1 MFPGID
7 PRQMKQMMKKM
18 GMQQVD
24 LDAKEVVI
32 RLSDK
37 ELVFNNPSVSI
48 VKMMGQETYQLTG
61 EFVERSLDTKPD
73 INNEDIRTVMEQT
86 NSSEEDARKAI
97 EESNG
102 DLAEAIIK
110 LSEN

>member
-18 GMQQVD
+18 GMQQID
-24 LDAKEVVI
+24 LDAKEVII

-37 ELVFNNPSVSI
+37 ELVFQNPSVSI

-61 EFVERSLDTKPD
+61 EVIERSLDTKPD
-73 INNEDIRTVMEQT
+73 INEEDVKTVMEQT
-86 NSSEEDARKAI
+86 NSTEEEARKAI

-102 DLAEAIIK
+102 DLAEAIMK